1 MSIIAVVPARGGS
14 KGIPGKNIKPLCGR
28 PMLYWV
34 CRAANACPHI
44 DAVYVSTDDDTIA
57 DTVRRLGLPK
67 VHPIPRAPE
76 TATDQASTESV
87 LLDFAQRVDF
97 NHLVLLQATSP
108 LLTSEDL
115 KRGCEKILSG
125 DCDSV
130 LSVVRQTRFR
140 WTMQEDSLAIP
151 ENYDPQFRPRR
162 QNFAGFLVENGAFY
176 ITSRAGLLTSQCR
189 LNGRIGTVE
198 MPEDSYFELDDL
210 TDWIIV
216 ENLLARRLQKAKGD
230 LQERLRAIRF
240 VASDVDG
247 SLTDSGVFYDEHGGD
262 MKRFSTRDGQGFAL
276 LRNAGLLTGLITQ
289 ETLSLVARRSEKL
302 RLDETHMGALDK
314 VPVMQEILQRRGLD
328 WSQAAYL
335 GDDVG
340 DLELLQRVGIAACP
354 ADAIPEVR
362 RIADL
367 VLDFPGGHGAFRDL
381 AERILAA
388 RR

>member
-34 CRAANACPHI
+34 CRAADACPHI

-67 VHPIPRAPE
+67 VHSIARAPE

-97 NHLVLLQATSP
+97 DHLVLIQATSP

-115 KRGCEKILSG
+115 NNGCEKILSG
-125 DCDSV
+125 TCDSV

-140 WTMQEDSLAIP
+140 WTMKEDDLATP

-162 QNFAGFLVENGAFY
+162 QNFAGFFVENGAFY

-189 LNGRIGTVE
+189 LNGRIGLVE
-198 MPEDSYFELDDL
+198 MPEDSYFELDGI

-216 ENLLARRLQKAKGD
+216 ENLLARRLQQAKGN
-230 LQERLRAIRF
+230 LEERLRAIRF

-276 LRNAGLLTGLITQ
+276 LRHAGILTGLITQ

-367 VLDFPGGHGAFRDL
+367 VLGFPGGHGAFREL

-388 RR
+388 QR